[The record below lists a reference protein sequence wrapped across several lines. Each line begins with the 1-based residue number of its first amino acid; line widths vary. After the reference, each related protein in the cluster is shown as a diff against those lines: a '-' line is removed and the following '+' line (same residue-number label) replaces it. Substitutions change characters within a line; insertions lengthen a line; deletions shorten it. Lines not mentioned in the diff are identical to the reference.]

1 MRITW
6 WTRFDSLRPPLIW
19 ILNDL
24 AFEDWAIWVL
34 HGCINCSDDCRLR
47 TQCLWRGQSWW
58 EEIIDQGHWCP
69 LSWQSVAHRILSCT
83 VPCILE
89 CLCFVRLPQ
98 LRHIVRQGVIRVGSR
113 KKSLEREN
121 TWWGWV
127 KIFFTRNEQEQGGA
141 EWSTR
146 CRNLVGLS
154 ENIYYKNKVVLS
166 EILIAGTWRGWVKIT
181 KQGAVRTEWK

>member
-47 TQCLWRGQSWW
+47 TQCPWRGQSWW

-69 LSWQSVAHRILSCT
+69 SSRQLVAHRILSCT

-89 CLCFVRLPQ
+89 CLCFVCLPQ
-98 LRHIVRQGVIRVGSR
+98 LRHIVRQGIVRIGSR
-113 KKSLEREN
+113 KKSLERE
-121 TWWGWV
+121 TSQ
-127 KIFFTRNEQEQGGA
+127 KYLMRNE
-141 EWSTR
+141 
-146 CRNLVGLS
+146 LS
-154 ENIYYKNKVVLS
+154 ENMYSKNKVVLS
-166 EILIAGTWRGWVKIT
+166 EILVAGTWWGWVKIT
-181 KQGAVRTEWK
+181 L